1 MKTWSKPSRGVRNSC
16 FLCGWTAVAGLMPV
30 LLLAGQSL
38 GCALTGKAELLDTR
52 YFEPEP
58 QPAGV
63 PAKGAGA
70 SVGAPMELQL
80 GRVTASAYLKS
91 RMVYRTSSLE
101 LGAYDDRQ
109 WTERPEEYLRRA
121 MLSSLFDA
129 RGITQVLSGEGPTL
143 DLELRAFEELRSGT
157 TSVGRVTIRYVLR
170 DEHSVWLADS
180 ITVDRAT
187 DHGGQKPEEVVAA
200 ISAALA
206 GASVAVADKVG
217 ARLKATPAPIELK
230 QVALHLDGHE

>member
-1 MKTWSKPSRGVRNSC
+1 MTTSSNPSLSARRP
-16 FLCGWTAVAGLMPV
+16 FLLARWKSVTGLLPV
-30 LLLAGQSL
+30 LLVAGQSL
-38 GCALTGKAELLDTR
+38 GCALTGKAEMLDTR

-58 QPAGV
+58 QPVGT
-63 PAKGAGA
+63 PAKGVGTSA
-70 SVGAPMELQL
+70 STPMELRL

-101 LGAYDDRQ
+101 LGAYEDRQ

-129 RGITQVLSGEGPTL
+129 RGITHVLSGDGPTL
-143 DLELRAFEELRSGT
+143 DLELGAFEEIRNGT
-157 TSVGRVTIRYVLR
+157 KSVGRVTIRYVLR
-170 DEHSVWLADS
+170 DEHAVWLAES

-187 DHGGQKPEEVVAA
+187 DGGGQKPEQVVAA

-206 GASVAVADKVG
+206 GASLAVADKVG
-217 ARLKATPAPIELK
+217 ARLRATPAPPSS
-230 QVALHLDGHE
+230 